1 MAENQAPQADAPTI
15 EPASRQVNVVVAGFQ
30 GVLASALTGV
40 VDMLCLAGVSWQRI
54 AGEPPVPGFQVRV
67 ASEDGEPVQCLN
79 GLVIHA
85 QTRFSELKQSSSMDV
100 LVIPTIGGP
109 ISKVLASNDELLDL
123 IRWAK
128 QQGIAIVGNCT
139 GTFLLA
145 EAGVLND
152 ATATT
157 HWGYQ
162 QAFSQRYPQVDLR
175 ADLLITHD
183 QGVYCAG
190 GGLAW
195 FDLGLLLI
203 EHYMGYDKA
212 IQTAKA
218 FVIDYRRESQL
229 TYRLASLAQHH
240 QDALV
245 SGAQRVFQQRY
256 GDAGL
261 SLEAVADQLNV
272 STRTLIRRFKT
283 ALKIT
288 PYEYLQQLRMD
299 VAQKRLTETSDSLEQ
314 VVDHVGYEDVSSF
327 RRLFKRK
334 TGLTPLDYRKRFA
347 KRF

>member
-1 MAENQAPQADAPTI
+1 MAINQDSQADTPVI
-15 EPASRQVNVVVAGFQ
+15 EPAPCQVNVVVAGFQ

-54 AGEPPVPGFQVRV
+54 TGEPPVPGFQVRV
-67 ASEDGEPVQCLN
+67 ASEDGLAVQCLN
-79 GLVIHA
+79 GLSMQAHG
-85 QTRFSELKQSSSMDV
+85 RFSELKHPSSMDV
-100 LVIPTIGGP
+100 LVVPTIGGP

-145 EAGVLND
+145 EAGVLNG

-162 QAFSQRYPQVDLR
+162 QEFSQRYPQVDLR
-175 ADLLITHD
+175 ADLLITQDH
-183 QGVYCAG
+183 GVYCAG

-203 EHYMGYDKA
+203 EQYMGYERA

-229 TYRLASLAQHH
+229 SYRLASVAQHH
-240 QDALV
+240 QDVLV
-245 SGAQRVFQQRY
+245 SRAQQVFQSRY

-261 SLEAVADQLNV
+261 SLDLVANELNV
-272 STRTLIRRFKT
+272 STRTLIRRFKE
-283 ALKIT
+283 ALQAT

-299 VAQKRLTETSDSLEQ
+299 VAQKRLSETSDSIER
-314 VVDHVGYEDVSSF
+314 VMEHVGYEDISSF